1 LVYPALKWRVETIT
15 MKWPSLF
22 IRAIVVAVLCLS
34 ATSNAVAQGTQIQG
48 PRDAADVYSGV
59 VYGPIDRSDTLWA
72 ISSQYR
78 KNQQFTVYQVML
90 AIYELNPRGFVNRN
104 FNTMVNGTTLQL
116 PTDRYIARIDPQR
129 ARVKAEE
136 DDRAFTQSTG
146 RRGQSA
152 NETSDGQAQSAN
164 LKPDVP
170 LVNKEELDATQKQ
183 FQQQI
188 NSLKR
193 QQTNIVNDLKKQLGE
208 SIQATQSIVD
218 ENKLVLEELA
228 RKDAEFIALKTEL
241 SEDFQSK
248 LDDQAAQIQELR
260 EFFALA
266 KMKEQAQENDSFG
279 NLIRKPI
286 FIIIAATVA
295 FFLVFVLIAMLLL
308 RKPTNVNAKVED
320 GAQDLDSD
328 SIDEKA
334 SNDADDLLAILE
346 SGDISDD
353 DLLDDILSDDLED
366 SIDEVALNTDDFG
379 EIDDEMLVPNQ
390 RHKTSDDDL
399 SDALADL
406 DNPDLSLDDDM
417 LEAELSS
424 IDLDDEKIGLD
435 GDDNSSDQLDDFD
448 GLDAEPEEVD
458 IDSILDEE
466 SVDISQVEADAI
478 KQLREG
484 DEFSE
489 EDGSFA
495 ENLAESDLLPIQDDD
510 EQSEIDID
518 DLLEQNA
525 LDGDMPEGLSFN
537 VSGEIDEKVI
547 GQIEAEIAEKNIE
560 LNTLTESFYEELT
573 NNDSVDDDSDL
584 DIDIDDDDIDSSSKT
599 PVSPDQQKSIRPLD
613 DITKGIEDDIA
624 DAIANVKDD
633 DTFDALDS
641 DGLDSPLTDELLT
654 DLGAELPSDV
664 DSDIEDLLTQPIT
677 DEIDDLDIDSV
688 LESSLNELHTGTID
702 FEQHEELTDDLK
714 DALLNQDVLPVDES
728 SDVELAEDDNEEPES
743 IDIDSVL
750 DDSLN
755 DLINNQ
761 LDDDDLDLA
770 DDGFNIDSSVIES
783 VTESEPISESKLE
796 LASESEPD
804 PAIESKRDP
813 EATLNL
819 DPDFILDEHLEP
831 EINFDSNSDT
841 TIEKLYEYKNSRGNT
856 FEMLDTELED
866 KEDQHQESYDISDE
880 MLSELD
886 STEALDE
893 IKLDDIDLGIQD
905 LAVIESDALEAAKEN
920 NLALD
925 DIPSFASEERQA
937 NRGSASEDNAKE
949 HLSDVEDDTDSK
961 QSDVSNESDEDLL
974 DLPGLDDWLDEDD
987 TETTD
992 TELVQAL
999 DKFNKTDSED
1009 DVLREIEEADFD
1021 SLLAEMGS
1029 LSDEQTAAE
1038 IDKLSDGDSVDDGV
1052 FEGKLKEQDTQTLD
1066 NPDLDLT
1073 ALFDESVIDNSKDF
1087 IDVDSLLQESEN
1099 VTPATDDE
1107 LALDLDMSLD
1117 KFLNDEAEIDVDID
1131 ADQASNLDLA
1141 QVYIDMEDNEAA
1153 IEALD
1158 EVVKKGND
1166 EQKEEAQALL
1176 KQLKG

>member
-1 LVYPALKWRVETIT
+1 LPVVFCNVTQLVYLVLNWRVETIT
-15 MKWPSLF
+15 MKWSLLL

-48 PRDAADVYSGV
+48 PSDAADVYSGV

-129 ARVKAEE
+129 ARIKAEQ

-146 RRGQSA
+146 RQGQSA
-152 NETSDGQAQSAN
+152 NETSEGQVQTAN
-164 LKPDVP
+164 LKPDIP

-260 EFFALA
+260 EFFAAA
-266 KMKEQAQENDSFG
+266 KMKQQAEENDSFG

-286 FIIIAATVA
+286 FIIIATTVA
-295 FFLVFVLIAMLLL
+295 FFLIFVLIAMLLL
-308 RKPTNVNAKVED
+308 RKPTNAKAKVED
-320 GAQDLDSD
+320 GAQDLDK
-328 SIDEKA
+328 KA
-334 SNDADDLLAILE
+334 SNDSDDLLAILE
-346 SGDISDD
+346 NDEISED

-366 SIDEVALNTDDFG
+366 SIDEVVMNTDDFA

-390 RHKTSDDDL
+390 RAKTSDDDL

-406 DNPDLSLDDDM
+406 DNLDLSLEDDM
-417 LEAELSS
+417 LNAEFSG
-424 IDLDDEKIGLD
+424 IDLGDEKVDLD
-435 GDDNSSDQLDDFD
+435 GDDNISDQLDGFD

-458 IDSILDEE
+458 IDTILDEQ

-478 KQLREG
+478 KELSEG

-489 EDGSFA
+489 DGSSFV
-495 ENLAESDLLPIQDDD
+495 ENLTQSDLLPAQDDE

-525 LDGDMPEGLSFN
+525 LDGDMPDGLSLV
-537 VSGEIDEKVI
+537 VSGEIDEKII
-547 GQIEAEIAEKNIE
+547 GQIENQISEKNIE
-560 LNTLTESFYEELT
+560 LNTLTESFDEELT
-573 NNDSVDDDSDL
+573 KNDSQDEDL
-584 DIDIDDDDIDSSSKT
+584 DLDIDDDDFDSSST
-599 PVSPDQQKSIRPLD
+599 GAATPDQQKSIRPLD
-613 DITKGIEDDIA
+613 EITKGIEDDIA
-624 DAIANVKDD
+624 DAIANVEDD
-633 DTFDALDS
+633 NAFDALDA
-641 DGLDSPLTDELLT
+641 DGLDNPLTDELLT
-654 DLGAELPSDV
+654 ELGAELPGDV
-664 DSDIEDLLTQPIT
+664 DSDIEDLLTEPIT
-677 DEIDDLDIDSV
+677 DEIDDFDIDSV
-688 LESSLNELHTGTID
+688 LDSSLNELQTGTID
-702 FEQHEELTDDLK
+702 FEQHEELTDDLE
-714 DALLNQDVLPVDES
+714 DVLLDQDVLLEAQSPV
-728 SDVELAEDDNEEPES
+728 VELAEDDNDEPED

-750 DDSLN
+750 DDSLH

-761 LDDDDLDLA
+761 LEDDDFDLA
-770 DDGFNIDSSVIES
+770 DDLNTDPSPI
-783 VTESEPISESKLE
+783 ISESE
-796 LASESEPD
+796 LTSDSAL
-804 PAIESKRDP
+804 ESKFDP
-813 EATLNL
+813 EL
-819 DPDFILDEHLEP
+819 DSDFTLDEPVESDTVP
-831 EINFDSNSDT
+831 DGNSET
-841 TIEKLYEYKNSRGNT
+841 TIERLYESKNAPDNT
-856 FEMLDTELED
+856 LEGLGTEVED
-866 KEDQHQESYDISDE
+866 KHQESYDISDE
-880 MLSELD
+880 MLRELD

-893 IKLDDIDLGIQD
+893 IELDNIDLGIED
-905 LAVIESDALEAAKEN
+905 AALIESDALEAAKEN
-920 NLALD
+920 SLALD
-925 DIPSFASEERQA
+925 DIPSFANEERRGD
-937 NRGSASEDNAKE
+937 RGSLSEGNANE
-949 HLSDVEDDTDSK
+949 YPSDAENEIDSK
-961 QSDVSNESDEDLL
+961 HSVVSAESDKDLL

-987 TETTD
+987 TDTTD
-992 TELVQAL
+992 NELAQAL

-1029 LSDEQTAAE
+1029 LSDTQTAAE
-1038 IDKLSDGDSVDDGV
+1038 IDKLSDGDSDDGAI
-1052 FEGKLKEQDTQTLD
+1052 EGKLSERYTETLD
-1066 NPDLDLT
+1066 NSDLDLT
-1073 ALFDESVIDNSKDF
+1073 ALFDESVTDNSKDF

-1117 KFLNDEAEIDVDID
+1117 KFLNDEADIDVDID

-1141 QVYIDMEDNEAA
+1141 RVYIDMEDNEAA

-1158 EVVKKGND
+1158 EVVKKGNE

-1176 KQLKG
+1176 EQLKD